1 MSLSFTV
8 YRGTSDGKIIADVT
22 TRDLGHN
29 EVYIETTHSGIC
41 GTDEHFLHAGCV
53 LGHEGIGIVR
63 QLGAGVSSVK
73 VGDRVGFAYIRKV
86 CGVCDNCTSGLD
98 QYCRHKRAYG
108 THDFDLGSFSH
119 GAVWDASCIFPIPE
133 ALDSEDAAP
142 LMCAGATVWSC
153 LTQNGIRVNDRVGIL
168 GIGGLG
174 HLAIKLASA
183 LGYHVVALSG
193 SEKKR
198 SEAREFGAD
207 EFRVLAG
214 DGGVQG
220 EDEMKPIKHLLVCGS
235 GGVEY
240 TSLVPLMDTTGTIYH
255 MAVSFEPTPVPTL
268 PLLSKGIR
276 IQGSFITSRNNLQE
290 LLEFAARKGIRP
302 AVVKYPFG
310 VEGIQTAMRNLREGK
325 VRYRGVLVKEGVERN
340 GV

>member
-8 YRGTSDGKIIADVT
+8 YRGSSDGKIIADVT
-22 TRDLGHN
+22 TRDLQHN

-53 LGHEGIGIVR
+53 LGHEGIGIVK
-63 QLGAGVSSVK
+63 QLGPGVSSVK

-86 CGVCDNCTSGLD
+86 CGVCDNCLD
-98 QYCRHKRAYG
+98 QYCRQKRAYG
-108 THDFDLGSFSH
+108 THDFDVGSFSH
-119 GAVWDASCIFPIPE
+119 ATVWDASCIFSIPD
-133 ALDSEDAAP
+133 ALASVDAAP
-142 LMCAGATVWSC
+142 LMCAGGTVWSC
-153 LTQNGIRVNDRVGIL
+153 LTQNGIRVNDRVGVL

-198 SEAREFGAD
+198 EEAREFGAD
-207 EFRVLAG
+207 EFRVLKRDGRIEG
-214 DGGVQG
+214 DGDG

-235 GGVEY
+235 GAVEY
-240 TSLVPLMDTTGTIYH
+240 TSLIPLMDTTSTIYH
-255 MAVSFEPTPVPTL
+255 MAVSFENTPIPTL

-290 LLEFAARKGIRP
+290 LLEFAARKDIRP

-310 VEGIQTAMRNLREGK
+310 VEGIQTAMGDLRDGK
-325 VRYRGVLVKEGVERN
+325 
-340 GV
+340 